1 MTDAPDPRSS
11 RSGPPAPRPVPGS
24 EAPVTE
30 AQREAAVERLSSA
43 FAHDVIEVDEF
54 ERRVAEAY
62 RAATRGD
69 LIRLTADL
77 PRSSAHA
84 AGVAVPGEAAD
95 SPAPLPVRVK
105 GVFSSVER
113 GGYVAVPPR
122 MEIVAH
128 FASIELDLRHA
139 WFLPGVTE
147 LEIRAV
153 MGNVEI
159 QLPPDV
165 EIENEGD
172 WVLCSVSVRRP
183 AADEAGHFAT
193 SVVRLKGRAVFS
205 NVELQGKPPKKTRR

>member
-1 MTDAPDPRSS
+1 MNDS
-11 RSGPPAPRPVPGS
+11 RDR
-24 EAPVTE
+24 EAPVTQ
-30 AQREAAVERLSSA
+30 AQRETVVERLSSA

-54 ERRVAEAY
+54 ERRVGEAY
-62 RAATRGD
+62 RATTRGD

-77 PRSSAHA
+77 PPSSALA
-84 AGVAVPGEAAD
+84 AGVPVPADAGD

-128 FASIELDLRHA
+128 FASIELDLRNA

-147 LEIRAV
+147 LEVRAV

-159 QLPPDV
+159 LLPPDV

-172 WVLCSVSVRRP
+172 WVICSVSVRRP
-183 AADEAGHFAT
+183 LADEAGHYST

-205 NVELQGKPPKKTRR
+205 NIELHGKVPKKQRR

>member
-1 MTDAPDPRSS
+1 MTQ
-11 RSGPPAPRPVPGS
+11 
-24 EAPVTE
+24 
-30 AQREAAVERLSSA
+30 AQRETVVERLSSA

-54 ERRVAEAY
+54 ERRVEEAY

-69 LIRLTADL
+69 LVRLTADL
-77 PRSSAHA
+77 PPSASQVT
-84 AGVAVPGEAAD
+84 GVAAARASAE

-105 GVFSSVER
+105 GLFSSIER

-128 FASIELDLRHA
+128 FASIELDLRNA

-172 WVLCSVSVRRP
+172 WVICSVSVRRP
-183 AADEAGHFAT
+183 GADEAHYGT
-193 SVVRLKGRAVFS
+193 SIVRLTGRAVLS
-205 NVELQGKPPKKTRR
+205 NLELQGRAPKKKRR